1 MYLDSF
7 HHANGQYISI
17 APEQA
22 SRFAK
27 EMAGDFNPIHDP
39 DSRRFCVPGDLLF
52 ALILAR
58 HGLSPAMEFVFK
70 GMVGRDTMLDF
81 TPTGADAF
89 ALCNDQGKVFVSIR
103 RSGPVSHDAALIE
116 NLTRHY
122 VAFSGLNFPHTI
134 QPLLAD
140 QNVML
145 NPARPTVIYE
155 RMRFELQQPD
165 FQTPQL
171 QPAQAELKVD
181 GKRGEVSLNFIIT
194 ADGKVVGKGYKR
206 LLVSGLIPYDPVVA
220 DALVADYEALKRR
233 YRT

>member
-1 MYLDSF
+1 MYLDPF
-7 HHANGQYISI
+7 HHANGAFISI

-70 GMVGRDTMLDF
+70 GMVGRDVLLDF
-81 TPTGADAF
+81 TPTAADAF
-89 ALCNDQGKVFVSIR
+89 ELCGEQGKAFVSIHR
-103 RSGPVSHDAALIE
+103 RGPVSQDPALIE
-116 NLTRHY
+116 SLTRHY

-134 QPLLAD
+134 QPLLAE

-155 RMRFELQQPD
+155 RMRFALDNLD
-165 FQTPQL
+165 FHTPRL

-181 GKRGEVSLNFIIT
+181 GKRGEVSLNFTIT
-194 ADGKVVGKGYKR
+194 AAGKTVGQGYKR
-206 LLVSGLIPYDPVVA
+206 LLVSGLIPYDSAVA
-220 DALVADYEALKRR
+220 AALVADYEALKRH
-233 YRT
+233 YKA